1 MSVPEPET
9 PPLHLDEDDEDQNS
23 DADFYGRVEVPQ
35 GDYDFYRKH
44 GDVPSPGIGH

>member
-1 MSVPEPET
+1 MEA
-9 PPLHLDEDDEDQNS
+9 PPLYFEDEKYS
-23 DADFYGRVEVPQ
+23 DGDFYGRVEVPD